1 MRTKK
6 GKKFT
11 GKQVQT
17 HFIQSLDDNDDDYDN
32 DDKLRV
38 LESTVLIKISVPK
51 QDEVAQGRRKSTRAA
66 LRSVPLIKHYSGDKS
81 RLRWAGQE
89 ARMADRRGS

>member
-6 GKKFT
+6 GKEFT

-17 HFIQSLDDNDDDYDN
+17 HFIQSLDDDDDHDD
-32 DDKLRV
+32 DDKLSV
-38 LESTVLIKISVPK
+38 LESRVLIKISVPK
-51 QDEVAQGRRKSTRAA
+51 WDEVTQGCRKSTRGA
-66 LRSVPLIKHYSGDKS
+66 LRSVRFIKHYSGDKS

-89 ARMADRRGS
+89 ARMAERRGS